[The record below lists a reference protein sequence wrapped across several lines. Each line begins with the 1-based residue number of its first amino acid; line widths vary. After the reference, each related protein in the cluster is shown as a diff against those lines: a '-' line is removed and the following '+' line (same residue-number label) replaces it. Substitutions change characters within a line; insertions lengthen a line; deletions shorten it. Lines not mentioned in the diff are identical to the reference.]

1 MNTLPTGVQ
10 ISDKDKRTTLIAL
23 LIVFLLAALDMTIL
37 STAMPRIV
45 SELNGLELYAWV
57 TTAYMLASTV
67 LVPIYG
73 KLGDLYGRK
82 LILIIGIVIFLLGSM
97 LCGISGEFGT
107 LPVLGDGMHQLIF
120 FRAVKGIGG
129 AALFTSALGIIA
141 DIYPPMQRAKFM
153 GLFGAIF
160 GVASIVGPAL
170 GGFLT
175 DYATVTL
182 FGEEIAGWRWVF
194 YANVPLGIVALCMII
209 FKTPRLNHGN
219 RGKIDFIGAAL
230 LLIVFVPF
238 LLALT
243 WGGRN
248 YAWNSPT
255 LLSMFALSFVS
266 LIAFVFVEART
277 PEAIMPLS
285 LFRSKV
291 FVITNM
297 TSFVIGMAFL
307 GVVMFMPLFMQVVLG
322 VNATNSGFSMFPLM
336 LGLMTGSILSGRF
349 VSRSG
354 NYKPYMVGG
363 AAILVIGVFLLSG
376 IGPKTTQFDLALR
389 MVVVGIGLG
398 PSQSL
403 VNLVVQSAFPM
414 SQIGV
419 ATSSTQFFRQI
430 GNTVGVA
437 IFGTLLTLNLTAELP
452 KQLPMMATADG
463 AAFDM
468 SQAQNSAMNP
478 DELRV
483 RVVGSFEEAL
493 LTLENAYEGDAAA
506 IANVRQNPLIPDQ
519 IKEQLPATS
528 DAALPV
534 AQAQQRISTIRSL
547 LGARVDET
555 VASIE
560 SGIRLAFSNAIT
572 SMFSTSVW
580 IILMGFILSLF
591 IPVIPLNRE
600 MPKAKVEDVTD
611 GVVEGVAN

>member
-1 MNTLPTGVQ
+1 MS

-82 LILIIGIVIFLLGSM
+82 VILVIGVSIFLLGSA

-107 LPVLGDGMHQLIF
+107 LPLLGDGMHQLII

-129 AALFTSALGIIA
+129 AALFTSAMGIVA
-141 DIYPPMQRAKFM
+141 DLYPPLQRAKFM

-160 GVASIVGPAL
+160 GISSIVGPAI

-175 DYATVTL
+175 DFATVTL
-182 FGEEIAGWRWVF
+182 FGHEIAGWRWVF
-194 YANVPLGIVALCMII
+194 YANIPLGIVALCMIA
-209 FKTPRLNHGN
+209 FKTPRLNHGS
-219 RGKIDFIGAAL
+219 RGPIDFAGAFL
-230 LLIVFVPF
+230 LLVVFIPF

-243 WGGRN
+243 WGGGR
-248 YAWNSPT
+248 YEWDSPQ
-255 LLSMFALSFVS
+255 LIVMFALSAVS
-266 LIAFVFVEART
+266 LLIFIWVEARAK
-277 PEAIMPLS
+277 EAIMPLS
-285 LFRSKV
+285 LFRNRV
-291 FVITNM
+291 FVIANM
-297 TSFVIGMAFL
+297 SSFVIGMAFL

-336 LGLMTGSILSGRF
+336 LGLMTSSILSGRL
-349 VSRSG
+349 VSKG
-354 NYKPYMVGG
+354 MNYKLFISGG
-363 AAILVIGVFLLSG
+363 AGLLIVGVFLLGG
-376 IGPKTTQFDLALR
+376 IGPETTLTGLAWR
-389 MVVVGIGLG
+389 MVIVGLALG

-403 VNLVVQSAFPM
+403 VNLVVQAAFPP

-452 KQLPMMATADG
+452 RQLPMMASADG

-468 SQAQNSAMNP
+468 SQAQSSAMNP
-478 DELRV
+478 GALRAQIE
-483 RVVGSFEEAL
+483 GSFEEML
-493 LTLENAYEGDAAA
+493 STLEQGYAGDAAA
-506 IANVRQNPLIPDQ
+506 IARVQDNPLLPAQ
-519 IKEQLPATS
+519 LKEQMPTSPDATLS
-528 DAALPV
+528 ETEI
-534 AQAQQRISTIRSL
+534 AQRMTVIRGLMNARI
-547 LGARVDET
+547 DET
-555 VASIE
+555 VSTIE

-572 SMFSTSVW
+572 AMFSTSLW
-580 IILMGFILSLF
+580 IIVLGFLLSLF
-591 IPVIPLNRE
+591 IPVIPLQQAPQKE
-600 MPKAKVEDVTD
+600 IEPVT
-611 GVVEGVAN
+611 A

>member
-1 MNTLPTGVQ
+1 MFPLNELESGVT

-57 TTAYMLASTV
+57 TTSYMLASTV

-82 LILIIGIVIFLLGSM
+82 LILVIGISIFLFGSM

-107 LPVLGDGMHQLIF
+107 LPLLGDGMHQLII

-129 AALFTSALGIIA
+129 AALFTSAIGIIA

-160 GVASIVGPAL
+160 GIASIIGPAL

-175 DYATVTL
+175 DFATVTIN
-182 FGEEIAGWRWVF
+182 GHEIAGWRWVF
-194 YANVPLGIVALCMII
+194 YANIPLGILALCMIA

-219 RGKIDFIGAAL
+219 RGVIDFAGAFL
-230 LLIVFVPF
+230 LLVVFIPF

-243 WGGRN
+243 WGGHQ
-248 YAWNSPT
+248 YAWNSPI
-255 LLSMFALSFVS
+255 LMGMFALSFVS
-266 LIAFVFVEART
+266 LLLFVFVESRAK
-277 PEAIMPLS
+277 EAIMPLS
-285 LFRSKV
+285 LFSNRV
-291 FVITNM
+291 FVITNL

-307 GVVMFMPLFMQVVLG
+307 GVIMFMPLFMQVVLG

-336 LGLMTGSILSGRF
+336 LGLMSGSILSGRM

-354 NYKPYMVGG
+354 HYKPYLVGG
-363 AAILVIGVFLLSG
+363 AFVLLVGVFLLSG
-376 IGPKTTQFDLALR
+376 IGPETSLLDLALR

-403 VNLVVQSAFPM
+403 MNLVVQSAFPL

-452 KQLPMMATADG
+452 KQLPMMTSANG
-463 AAFDM
+463 QGFDM
-468 SQAQNSAMNP
+468 SQAQSSAMNP
-478 DELRV
+478 GALRARVEASFDEMI
-483 RVVGSFEEAL
+483 GTIEH
-493 LTLENAYEGDAAA
+493 AYEGDEAA
-506 IANVRQNPLIPDQ
+506 IAQLQQSPLVPEQ
-519 IKEQLPATS
+519 IKEQLPHSAA
-528 DAALPV
+528 DALPAAAI
-534 AQAQQRISTIRSL
+534 AQRVGVLRTLFA
-547 LGARVDET
+547 ARVDQTVSNVET
-555 VASIE
+555 
-560 SGIRLAFSNAIT
+560 GIKLAFSNAIT
-572 SMFSTSVW
+572 SMFSTSLW
-580 IILMGFILSLF
+580 IICIGFLLSLA
-591 IPVIPLNRE
+591 IPVISLNRE
-600 MPKAKVEDVTD
+600 VKPAKADVEVT
-611 GVVEGVAN
+611 A